1 MAFYIT
7 RPKAETGLSDDMY
20 WCGDRSKGNNGWS
33 DAGDSSNL
41 KQSYATNAAA
51 TAVMHP
57 TTEQG
62 PVGTIKEE

>member
-7 RPKAETGLSDDMY
+7 RPKADTGLSADMY
-20 WCGDRSKGNNGWS
+20 LCGDRDKGSNGWS
-33 DAGDSSNL
+33 DAGDTSNL
-41 KQSYATNAAA
+41 KQAYATNAAA

>member
-20 WCGDRSKGNNGWS
+20 WCGDRDKGSNGWS
-33 DAGDSSNL
+33 DAGDTSNL
-41 KQSYATNAAA
+41 KQAYATNAAA

>member
-7 RPKAETGLSDDMY
+7 RPKADTGLSDDIY
-20 WCGDRSKGNNGWS
+20 WCGDRSKGNSGWS
-33 DAGDSSNL
+33 DAGDTSNL

-51 TAVMHP
+51 TAAMNP
-57 TTEQG
+57 AAADG